1 MVNDRLN
8 GRGRQ
13 AISSAGAAKQR
24 DRARGQGTG
33 MFGFFIR
40 LIGLWIT
47 AGGIV
52 ALVIDGTRSIALQ
65 RLSVTP
71 LYDTWRTLSPASYAA
86 ARRFIETQSHPMVW
100 TGMEWTLG
108 LPTFIVLFALGGML
122 ILLGAKRRRNR
133 VRFTV

>member
-1 MVNDRLN
+1 
-8 GRGRQ
+8 
-13 AISSAGAAKQR
+13 
-24 DRARGQGTG
+24 

-47 AGGIV
+47 AGGVV

-65 RLSVTP
+65 HPAVTP
-71 LYDTWRTLSPASYAA
+71 LNETWRTLSPASYAA
-86 ARRFIETQSHPMVW
+86 ARHFIETQSHPMVW

-108 LPTFIVLFALGGML
+108 LPTFVVLFALGAAL
-122 ILLGAKRRRNR
+122 LLLGAKRKRNR